1 MSEATEN
8 QQTGHETQEQALD
21 RLRGVVNKA
30 SIVIDNLEHNA
41 GWEKVVEDMNEQ
53 KKRLDDTWQFISD
66 EKKMQ
71 EYRITKIAV
80 MKILN
85 IIDDYR
91 NDKAI
96 ASGEIYT
103 IEHPDKVMKKD
114 YQEK

>member
-1 MSEATEN
+1 
-8 QQTGHETQEQALD
+8 
-21 RLRGVVNKA
+21 VNKS
-30 SIVIDNLEHNA
+30 SIAIDNLGKNP
-41 GWEKVVEDMNEQ
+41 GWEIVLADISEQ

-71 EYRITKIAV
+71 EYRVTKIAV

-91 NDKAI
+91 ADKDTALE
-96 ASGEIYT
+96 EIYR
-103 IEHPDKVMKKD
+103 IENPDKIISKD